1 MRGRALKILPK
12 TKDWLKGLREELT
25 RKRDS
30 LAPVSPT
37 ANSYLL
43 EENFDF
49 SSLDYESEGQWPWR
63 GQEGA
68 GGGRRGQEGAGGG
81 RRGQEG
87 AGGGKK
93 GRWEIRE
100 NGAGARPHGAGRLL
114 LGWQVA
120 VALTT
125 VTSRLMDPRTGG
137 RQVCEPEPL
146 PPPHCRCLP
155 LPGDVLDDEDDEE
168 YLVEEFGQPL
178 ALDGE
183 VGADNPAEAPPSKS
197 PAPARKQ
204 QRPTYKGSCL

>member
-1 MRGRALKILPK
+1 MRNSRGNGTAWPPCRPLPTPICSRK
-12 TKDWLKGLREELT
+12 TSTSAAWTTSPR
-25 RKRDS
+25 
-30 LAPVSPT
+30 VSGP
-37 ANSYLL
+37 
-43 EENFDF
+43 
-49 SSLDYESEGQWPWR
+49 
-63 GQEGA
+63 
-68 GGGRRGQEGAGGG
+68 GGGRRGL
-81 RRGQEG
+81 EG

-125 VTSRLMDPRTGG
+125 VTLRLMDPRTGG

-178 ALDGE
+178 ALDSE
-183 VGADNPAEAPPSKS
+183 LGADTPAEAPPSKS